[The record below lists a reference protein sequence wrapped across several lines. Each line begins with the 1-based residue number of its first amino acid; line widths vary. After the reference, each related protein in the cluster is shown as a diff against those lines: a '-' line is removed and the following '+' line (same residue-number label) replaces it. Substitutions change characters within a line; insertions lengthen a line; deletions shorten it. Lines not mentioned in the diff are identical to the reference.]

1 VDLGSSKREPSLEK
15 ELFYGMVIQ
24 KINSMSTFEGIE
36 LFIHWGKMLYY
47 NPNFGFH
54 DQGWG
59 TRKECQVKKM
69 F

>member
-1 VDLGSSKREPSLEK
+1 
-15 ELFYGMVIQ
+15 MIQ
-24 KINSMSTFEGIE
+24 KTNSVSTFEGIE
-36 LFIHWGKMLYY
+36 LFIQWGKTLYH